1 MTITNGQG
9 WLGMALA
16 GVLAACGGGQNTGD
30 GVKTQT
36 LTDQPPV
43 TYEEAPAATGEG
55 AGSEEGLE
63 DHLEFAEMTLYEG
76 TTPMLK
82 IHADGTTELAQ
93 RLSDPSKAKA
103 GEVTWEPGPQVKAN
117 GTIIYKE
124 QQVAR
129 VNPDGSI
136 TNLRTNEKLPV
147 TVSAEKVV
155 TTQNGQELGLALA
168 EDGNISL
175 IGQAAPDPGK
185 PVMKLEGATSP
196 AHRKTALSLMGALFM
211 GERK

>member
-1 MTITNGQG
+1 MTIANGRG
-9 WLGMALA
+9 WLGIALA
-16 GVLAACGGGQNTGD
+16 GVLQAAACGGGQQTSD

-43 TYEEAPAATGEG
+43 TYEEAPAATEGQGE
-55 AGSEEGLE
+55 EKLE

-82 IHADGTTELAQ
+82 IHADGSTELAQ

-136 TNLRTNEKLPV
+136 TNLRTNETLPV

-168 EDGNISL
+168 EDGNITL